1 LHHPDAWDIDGWDL
15 EHVQNK
21 QLKTEYIHIVG
32 QLQKAVGFMRT
43 VGADDSNSLKTVDL
57 FMSHEGL
64 LLDYETCLTRSVEN
78 NYFNLGTHFLW
89 IGDRTRQC
97 TFLN

>member
-1 LHHPDAWDIDGWDL
+1 M
-15 EHVQNK
+15 QNK
-21 QLKTEYIHIVG
+21 QLKTEYIQIVN

-64 LLDYETCLTRSVEN
+64 LLDYETCFTRPVDN
-78 NYFNLGTHFLW
+78 KYYNLGTHFLW

-97 TFLN
+97 NFNIKLYSNWGAC